1 LLLDKGAEGMEV
13 RIRDVDPVIVSKI
26 DEMAK
31 KLKQSRQVYLKAQIE
46 LIAIDYIQSTKMDH
60 LEKQLQAN
68 TIYLK
73 RNVDVMNVMNDLIR
87 VLTEE

>member
-1 LLLDKGAEGMEV
+1 ME
-13 RIRDVDPVIVSKI
+13 
-26 DEMAK
+26 
-31 KLKQSRQVYLKAQIE
+31 
-46 LIAIDYIQSTKMDH
+46 H

-73 RNVDVMNVMNDLIR
+73 RNAEVMNEMNDLIR

>member
-1 LLLDKGAEGMEV
+1 MDIILRDLDP
-13 RIRDVDPVIVSKI
+13 IIISKI

-31 KLKQSRQVYLKAQIE
+31 KLNQSRQVYLKAQIE
-46 LIAIDYIQSTKMDH
+46 LVAIDYIQSTKMDH

-73 RNVDVMNVMNDLIR
+73 RNAEVMNEMNDLIR
-87 VLTEE
+87 VLTQD

>member
-1 LLLDKGAEGMEV
+1 MDILL
-13 RIRDVDPVIVSKI
+13 RDLDPVIVKQI

-31 KLKQSRQVYLKAQIE
+31 KYNQSRQIFLKKQIE
-46 LIAIDYIQSTKMDH
+46 LMATDYMQSNKIDH

-73 RNVDVMNVMNDLIR
+73 
-87 VLTEE
+87 